1 MPIRFKPLSGA
12 RSQMRSYFTMVNF
25 RKFTSAQ
32 MWDARYGFRSVIR
45 AFDSM
50 SDEALNT
57 FMREY
62 HVQLL
67 EIDEDIEDKA
77 GFLFA
82 AGAALA
88 NMIRGR
94 I

>member
-1 MPIRFKPLSGA
+1 MS
-12 RSQMRSYFTMVNF
+12 SYQVTVDF

-88 NMIRGR
+88 HQMRGR
-94 I
+94 K

>member
-1 MPIRFKPLSGA
+1 
-12 RSQMRSYFTMVNF
+12 MRTYTTIVDFRQFT
-25 RKFTSAQ
+25 RAQ

-62 HVQLL
+62 HAQLL